1 MTGLPVTKPRQ
12 VVRALER
19 VGFTLRK
26 AKGSHRT
33 YLKGN
38 LRVTVPYHTTD
49 IKPGTLASI
58 IKQTGMTVEEFL
70 KLL

>member
-1 MTGLPVTKPRQ
+1 MTKLPSAKPKQ

-19 VGFTLRK
+19 AGFTFRNG
-26 AKGSHRT
+26 KGSHRT
-33 YLKGN
+33 YIKGN

-58 IKQTGMTVEEFL
+58 IEQAGMTAEEFL